1 MGDRKREQGQRH
13 PYHHLDIFYED
24 FKDQQTIS
32 CHFQAER
39 QGAVNRD
46 KKEEKPLWTASRNN
60 EETTEI

>member
-1 MGDRKREQGQRH
+1 MGDRKREH